1 MSTGLQTPAAAA
13 HRMQSVAGDPGRTR
27 TCNPRSRNPLLY
39 PVELR
44 DRLAIAADRGT
55 AAAVVIAQLYE
66 KCAFWPRLSDP
77 DFVPRRHSGGEGAS
91 TPSLSRHGTAGQPVR
106 YRRSP

>member
-1 MSTGLQTPAAAA
+1 
-13 HRMQSVAGDPGRTR
+13 MQSVAGDPGRTR

-55 AAAVVIAQLYE
+55 AAAVVIAPLYE
-66 KCAFWPRLSDP
+66 KCALSPRLSEP
-77 DFVPRRHSGGEGAS
+77 DFVPRRHSEARGLQHL
-91 TPSLSRHGTAGQPVR
+91 LSRGMVLPGSRFATAEARCTPCW
-106 YRRSP
+106 